1 MLKKTICKNAFN
13 QKLHIDT
20 ETDWDIIRASALP
33 QAQAMIKDECRSKG
47 LDLVTSP
54 FIDDLIEWKLYN
66 VRRCAQRIER
76 RKRLDMRNSGSQN
89 GT

>member
-1 MLKKTICKNAFN
+1 
-13 QKLHIDT
+13 
-20 ETDWDIIRASALP
+20 
-33 QAQAMIKDECRSKG
+33 MIKDECRNKG
-47 LDLVTSP
+47 LGLVTSP

-76 RKRLDMRNSGSQN
+76 RKRLDMRNLGSQN